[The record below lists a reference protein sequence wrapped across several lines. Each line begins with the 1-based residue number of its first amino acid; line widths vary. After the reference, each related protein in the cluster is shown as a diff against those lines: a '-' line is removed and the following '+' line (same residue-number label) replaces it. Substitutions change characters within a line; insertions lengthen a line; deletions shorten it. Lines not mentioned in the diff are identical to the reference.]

1 MATKILRIN
10 SELKKLFPKSK
21 IALNYGNN
29 WELMVAVIL
38 SAQCTD
44 KKVNQVT
51 PALFK
56 KYPAVADYA
65 KANLEEFQKDIKS
78 IGLFRAKAKNILES
92 AKTLVAKHNGEMP
105 KTMEEMLE
113 LNGIGRKSANIILWN
128 AYGIITGVPV
138 DTHVIRLSN
147 LFGLIPTSSNSKNKS
162 RGSSILQSKIGTK
175 QKNPE
180 KIEKDLME
188 ILPKKEWSQFPYRLI
203 DYGRKYCTARCKHL
217 ECPLKWAI
225 GPSELGHS
233 EKKVRYRN

>member
-1 MATKILRIN
+1 MDSKKKILKIN
-10 SELKKLFPKSK
+10 GGLKKLFPKSK
-21 IALNYGNN
+21 IALDYGNN

-56 KYPAVADYA
+56 KYPTVETYA
-65 KANLEEFQKDIKS
+65 KADLLEFQKDIKS

-92 AKTLVAKHNGEMP
+92 AKILVAKHNGEMP

-128 AYGIITGVPV
+128 AYGIITGIPV

-147 LFGLIPTSSNSKNKS
+147 LFGLTKS
-162 RGSSILQSKIGTK
+162 
-175 QKNPE
+175 KNPE
-180 KIEKDLME
+180 IIEKDLMK

-217 ECPLKWAI
+217 ECPLRKYIAKI
-225 GPSELGHS
+225 
-233 EKKVRYRN
+233 

>member
-1 MATKILRIN
+1 MSQKEKIGKIN
-10 SELKKLFPKSK
+10 AELKKLFPKSK
-21 IALNYGNN
+21 IALDYGNN

-56 KYPAVADYA
+56 KYSTVADYA
-65 KANLEEFQKDIKS
+65 KADLLEFQKDIKS

-92 AKTLVAKHNGEMP
+92 AKILVTKHNGEIP
-105 KTMEEMLE
+105 KTMDEMLE

-128 AYGIITGVPV
+128 AYGIITGIPV

-147 LFGLIPTSSNSKNKS
+147 LLGL
-162 RGSSILQSKIGTK
+162 TK
-175 QKNPE
+175 HKNPE

-188 ILPKKEWSQFPYRLI
+188 ILPKKEWVQFPYRLI
-203 DYGRKYCTARCKHL
+203 DYGRKYCTARCRHL
-217 ECPLKWAI
+217 ECPLKKFI
-225 GPSELGHS
+225 L
-233 EKKVRYRN
+233 

>member
-1 MATKILRIN
+1 MDSKNKIIKIN
-10 SELKKLFPKSK
+10 TELKRLFPKSK

-29 WELMVAVIL
+29 WELMVAVVL

-56 KYPAVADYA
+56 KYPTVEDYA
-65 KANLEEFQKDIKS
+65 KANLEELQKDIKS

-92 AKTLVAKHNGEMP
+92 AKILVAKHNSEMP

-147 LFGLIPTSSNSKNKS
+147 LFGLTKHKS
-162 RGSSILQSKIGTK
+162 
-175 QKNPE
+175 PE

-217 ECPLKWAI
+217 ECPLRKYIA
-225 GPSELGHS
+225 
-233 EKKVRYRN
+233 KK